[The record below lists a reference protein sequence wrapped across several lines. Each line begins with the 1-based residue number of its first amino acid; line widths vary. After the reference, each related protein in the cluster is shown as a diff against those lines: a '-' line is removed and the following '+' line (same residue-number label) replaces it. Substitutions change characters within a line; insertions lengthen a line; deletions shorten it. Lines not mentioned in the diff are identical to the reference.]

1 MTKRTSP
8 DLVDLAKA
16 AAIGAADSKSVGEYI
31 ETIDE
36 GDSTFTYLFSAK
48 LKGYAGWRWSVTLFA
63 PTKQEPTVSEVLLLP
78 GEEALLAPAWVP
90 WAERLADWKALQAEL
105 EAQAALDA
113 AEADDADEELE
124 EDLNEGDLDGDS
136 EGSAADDD
144 FEVIEDDDE
153 SSLEDEESS
162 ALADSKE
169 GIDAQQDA
177 DDAGPRPPRF
187 GRRDRRRKNDK
198 NRKN

>member
-1 MTKRTSP
+1 MTKRTAP
-8 DLVDLAKA
+8 DLVDLAKS
-16 AAIGAADSKSVGEYI
+16 AAIDAADSKSVGEYI

-63 PTKQEPTVSEVLLLP
+63 PAKQEPTVSEVLLLP
-78 GEEALLAPAWVP
+78 GEDALLAPAWVP

-113 AEADDADEELE
+113 AEAEDA
-124 EDLNEGDLDGDS
+124 EG
-136 EGSAADDD
+136 E
-144 FEVIEDDDE
+144 IEDDLTGDE
-153 SSLEDEESS
+153 LDVDDEDSAEDADFEIVEEDDAPSLEDEESS
-162 ALADSKE
+162 ALADSEE
-169 GIDAQQDA
+169 GIDAEQDA

-187 GRRDRRRKNDK
+187 GRRNRRRKNDK

>member
-1 MTKRTSP
+1 MTKPTAP
-8 DLVDLAKA
+8 ELVDLAKS
-16 AAIGAADSKSVGEYI
+16 AAIDAADSKSVGEYI

-48 LKGYAGWRWSVTLFA
+48 LKGYDGWRWSVTLFA
-63 PTKQEPTVSEVLLLP
+63 PAKQEPTVSEVLLLP
-78 GEEALLAPAWVP
+78 GEDALLAPAWVP

-113 AEADDADEELE
+113 AEAEDSDEDLEEDVNADDADSEVSADDSDFEDVE
-124 EDLNEGDLDGDS
+124 EDD
-136 EGSAADDD
+136 
-144 FEVIEDDDE
+144 VP
-153 SSLEDEESS
+153 SLEDEESS
-162 ALADSKE
+162 ALADSEE
-169 GIDAQQDA
+169 GVDAEQNA

-187 GRRDRRRKNDK
+187 GRRNRRRKNDK